1 MQPSIDL
8 VLPWVDGNDPAW
20 QQEKA
25 QVLGTAPD
33 GGTVR
38 YRDWDNLHFL
48 FRSIETCLPFVRTV
62 HFVTWGHLPP
72 WLNTDCEKLHIVN
85 HRDYIPSEYLPTF
98 SSHTIELNFHRIEG
112 LADRFIYANDD
123 MFFLQP
129 LTEEFFFRNGLPV
142 DVGIE
147 SPHRF
152 SSGDIDHIT
161 GNDLALINKHF
172 DKKEALKQNRRKWFS
187 PSLGK
192 GLLKNLYLS
201 PFACF
206 TGFYDPHIP
215 FAYEKRSFEA
225 VWNAE
230 PERLHATCSHRL
242 RSIEDVNQW
251 VCRYWQLASGNYSP
265 AKGERGT
272 FFSIGRDNPAIA
284 DAITHRKHPM
294 ICLND
299 DDPHLDFD
307 REKETLRALLQSV
320 FPEKSSF
327 ER

>member
-1 MQPSIDL
+1 MQSSIDL

-20 QQEKA
+20 QQEK
-25 QVLGTAPD
+25 QQTLGTAPD
-33 GGTVR
+33 GGAVR
-38 YRDWDNLHFL
+38 YRDWDNLRFL
-48 FRSIETCLPFVRTV
+48 FRSIETCLPFIRTV

-72 WLNTDCEKLHIVN
+72 WLNTDCEKLHVVN

-98 SSHTIELNFHRIEG
+98 NSHTIELNFHRIEG
-112 LADRFIYANDD
+112 LSERFIYANDD

-129 LTEEFFFRNGLPV
+129 LTEDFFFRNGLPV
-142 DVGIE
+142 DIGIE

-152 SSGDIDHIT
+152 SSGEIDHII
-161 GNDLALINKHF
+161 GNNLAVINKHF
-172 DKKEALKQNRRKWFS
+172 DKKETIRRIGKKWYS
-187 PSLGK
+187 PALGK

-215 FAYEKRSFEA
+215 FAYNKNSFQT
-225 VWNAE
+225 VWEAE
-230 PERLHATCSHRL
+230 PERLHNTCSHRL

-251 VCRYWQLASGNYSP
+251 ICRYWQLASGNYAP
-265 AKGERGT
+265 DGINRGR
-272 FFSIGRDNPAIA
+272 FFSIGRDNAAIA
-284 DAITHRKHPM
+284 DAIAHHRHPM

-299 DDPHLDFD
+299 DDPLLDFD
-307 REKETLRALLQSV
+307 REKQRLRDLLQTA